1 MLNALVCM
9 EYKCDPKIT
18 KRFCAFAGAVP
29 AAAAAAEDQKMIQI
43 FIM

>member
-1 MLNALVCM
+1 M

-29 AAAAAAEDQKMIQI
+29 AAAAAEDQKMIQI

>member
-1 MLNALVCM
+1 MHWYLCM

-29 AAAAAAEDQKMIQI
+29 AAAAEDQKMIQI